1 MYVGSLWSTT
11 QNLARPNMRAMA
23 SAVQLLILNIV
34 GLGVGPT
41 AVGIMNDLLTP
52 CSGDLAVRYSLIVVT
67 LIGGMAG
74 IFFWIGSA
82 TLREDLAARDA

>member
-1 MYVGSLWSTT
+1 
-11 QNLARPNMRAMA
+11 
-23 SAVQLLILNIV
+23 
-34 GLGVGPT
+34 
-41 AVGIMNDLLTP
+41 MNDLLTP
-52 CSGDLAVRYSLIVVT
+52 SYGDLAVRYSLIVVT